1 MKKHLNL
8 YYLFFEDQRNNLMQN
23 NAKSRIATI
32 VQQFFRKKS
41 KANLSDT
48 NEHREEKDLC

>member
-1 MKKHLNL
+1 MKKYFNI
-8 YYLFFEDQRNNLMQN
+8 YYLILEDQRNNQMQPD
-23 NAKSRIATI
+23 AKERIATI
-32 VQQFFRKKS
+32 MQQFFRRKN